1 MLSNHL
7 DLEEIL
13 ESKAT
18 KGSLPPRKIYID
30 LKFCPCKATREFC
43 LFMFTYIVTIS
54 LKVSIKAT
62 NCGL

>member
-7 DLEEIL
+7 DLEKIL

-18 KGSLPPRKIYID
+18 KGSLLPRKIYID
-30 LKFCPCKATREFC
+30 LISVHVEFC
-43 LFMFTYIVTIS
+43 LFMFTCIGTIS
-54 LKVSIKAT
+54 LIVSFKTT